1 MEKKR
6 VKINN
11 VSLLIAVALLVV
23 MYIAG
28 ANIYERFGS
37 VSTILNLFND
47 NAYLIVVS
55 VGMTFVLLTGG
66 IDISVAST
74 LAFSG
79 VFSAF
84 LLEKGWSAG
93 VVIPLVLLI
102 GAFVGYMQGYVIH
115 TFDIAPFL
123 VTLAGQFLMRG
134 MCAVI
139 STVSIPIN
147 NGFYK
152 AVALGKISFTLKSGG
167 RPKLYYYVFVAVFV
181 VLAAWYVLKYTRFG
195 RAVYAVGSNE
205 QSAQY
210 MGLNVKLV
218 KIGVYAINGFCA
230 ALGGVLFSFYTLAGY
245 SLQNMGLELDA
256 ISSAV
261 IGGTLLTGGVGTV
274 IGSLVGVLIQG
285 IIQTIVTYQNLNTWW
300 TKVNELYVEKQYR
313 LEAQLKSLQEQIKP
327 HFLYNT
333 LDTISWLAREHG
345 AMDVVGLVDALTNMF
360 RVGLSSGRDFIMLRE
375 EKKHV
380 VNYLYIQKVRYGERL
395 QYEIKIP
402 NEYDEIPVPKLILQP
417 LVENAIY
424 HGVKKKRTTGRI
436 EIDAFREGQKI
447 YIRIRD
453 DGAGIS
459 PGRLAEIREW
469 LEHPGNRERG
479 EGFGLS
485 YMGER
490 IELTYGLEYG
500 SFGNM

>member
-1 MEKKR
+1 MKKKGL
-6 VKINN
+6 KINN
-11 VSLLIAVALLVV
+11 ISLLIAVALLII

-28 ANIYERFGS
+28 ASIYERFGS
-37 VSTILNLFND
+37 ASTILNLFND

-102 GAFVGYMQGYVIH
+102 GAFVGYLQGYVVH

-147 NGFYK
+147 NEFYK
-152 AVALGKISFTLKSGG
+152 TAALGKISFTLKSGG
-167 RPKLYYYVFVAVFV
+167 RPKLYYYVFVALFV

-210 MGLNVKLV
+210 MGLNVKAV

-300 TKVNELYVEKQYR
+300 TKVTFAGILCFFILVQKTAAVRAEKQ
-313 LEAQLKSLQEQIKP
+313 
-327 HFLYNT
+327 
-333 LDTISWLAREHG
+333 
-345 AMDVVGLVDALTNMF
+345 
-360 RVGLSSGRDFIMLRE
+360 
-375 EKKHV
+375 KK
-380 VNYLYIQKVRYGERL
+380 
-395 QYEIKIP
+395 
-402 NEYDEIPVPKLILQP
+402 
-417 LVENAIY
+417 A
-424 HGVKKKRTTGRI
+424 
-436 EIDAFREGQKI
+436 
-447 YIRIRD
+447 
-453 DGAGIS
+453 
-459 PGRLAEIREW
+459 
-469 LEHPGNRERG
+469 
-479 EGFGLS
+479 
-485 YMGER
+485 
-490 IELTYGLEYG
+490 
-500 SFGNM
+500 